1 MYTESNIVRL
11 ECPARP
17 EIIASTVI
25 GSDEAA
31 VHAKVAADC
40 AAVTGALDRRVGM
53 WLQMHKIPP
62 RRISLSRKTDGSSSE
77 EFWLVTDHTGSDDA
91 SFRVV
96 YDDIADSYGIE
107 CAILNSISLFIG
119 FRASLLEA
127 VTDIKFVR

>member
-1 MYTESNIVRL
+1 MEWPV
-11 ECPARP
+11 RP
-17 EIIASTVI
+17 EIIATTVI

-31 VHAKVAADC
+31 VHAKIAADC
-40 AAVTGALDRRVGM
+40 AAVIGAVDRRVSL
-53 WLQMHKIPP
+53 WLQTHKIAP
-62 RRISLSRKTDGSSSE
+62 RRIALSRKTDGSSSE

-96 YDDIADSYGIE
+96 YDDVVGSYGIE

-119 FRASLLEA
+119 YRASLSEA

>member
-1 MYTESNIVRL
+1 VYIGPNDARL

-17 EIIASTVI
+17 EIIATTVI
-25 GSDEAA
+25 ASDEAT
-31 VHAKVAADC
+31 VQAKIAADC
-40 AAVTGALDRRVGM
+40 AAVIGAVDRRVGM
-53 WLQMHKIPP
+53 WLQMHKIAP
-62 RRISLSRKTDGSSSE
+62 RRIALSRKTDGSNSE

-96 YDDIADSYGIE
+96 YDDVANSYGIE

-119 FRASLLEA
+119 FRASLTEA